1 MPEKTIYTGAFVHCK
16 TLKELEICASGS
28 IGVDEAGKIAF
39 ISPSSSTPPPP
50 GWTTAK
56 TIRPLGPHAFFFP
69 GFIDTHT
76 HAPQFP
82 NAGLFGSTTL
92 LSWLSTYTFPTESRF
107 ASLAFARRV
116 YARVVARLLSHGT
129 TCAAYYATV
138 HVPATNLLAELCH
151 ERGQRAFV
159 GRVCMDRMSPDYYR
173 DESAGQAVADSR
185 ASLEFIRE
193 LGRRGQ
199 GEGQGDGQGLEGHLV
214 QGIVTPRFA
223 PSCSEEAMR
232 GLGELARE
240 WGVRVQTHVS
250 ENRDEVEMVRGMWP
264 DRRDYVDVYDEMG
277 LLGERTVLAHA
288 IWLSEEE
295 RRIIKERRTKIS
307 HCPCSNTC
315 LTSGTAKVRT
325 LLDDGIDVGLGTDVS
340 GGYSGSMLE
349 EVRQAILV
357 SRHVAMEEGDKAKL
371 SFEEGLW
378 LATRGGAKVLGLEDR
393 VGGFEVGMEWDA
405 QMINLGSVGE
415 DGALGEDDGLVDVYG
430 EEKWNDVV
438 AKWVYTGDDRNT
450 QAVWVKGRLVH
461 SRPGVQL

>member
-1 MPEKTIYTGAFVHCK
+1 
-16 TLKELEICASGS
+16 
-28 IGVDEAGKIAF
+28 
-39 ISPSSSTPPPP
+39 
-50 GWTTAK
+50 
-56 TIRPLGPHAFFFP
+56 
-69 GFIDTHT
+69 
-76 HAPQFP
+76 
-82 NAGLFGSTTL
+82 
-92 LSWLSTYTFPTESRF
+92 
-107 ASLAFARRV
+107 
-116 YARVVARLLSHGT
+116 
-129 TCAAYYATV
+129 
-138 HVPATNLLAELCH
+138 
-151 ERGQRAFV
+151 
-159 GRVCMDRMSPDYYR
+159 MDRMSPDYYR
-173 DESAGQAVADSR
+173 DESAGQAVEDSR

-199 GEGQGDGQGLEGHLV
+199 ADGEGDGAGLEGHLV

-295 RRIIKERRTKIS
+295 RRVIKERRTKIS

-393 VGGFEVGMEWDA
+393 VGGFEVGMEWDS
-405 QMINLGSVGE
+405 QMIDLGNVSE